1 MSSILKS
8 QLESQS
14 IAFFTSLQS
23 KLSFGL
29 VDFTRQSQIGKVS
42 IALEASLEEFN
53 ACLAFDSSLLGSD
66 VEQLNQFNA
75 TAPVIV
81 SMLLRP
87 DLISGFTSCN
97 IYTLAELLNFNIDNP
112 SHLLFDFSSWF
123 ILEIQQHSDLASH
136 SYRTF
141 WSYADPALLFSENP
155 STDELADRLVEF
167 FQDWA
172 KHNLPNL
179 TQTAIAE
186 AVQEL
191 SQELNTDADEL
202 SNLTQEAIATLF
214 SEMVDSFQ
222 RWTQGESL
230 DTLSP
235 SQQQPLMPIVQGFFD
250 QDGWDCKL
258 ENPSTLRLLAQGKTE
273 KWTCYAQV
281 VAQHQFLF
289 YSICPIAIPKPKRN
303 KLAEFITRANYGM
316 TIGNFE
322 LDYTDGEI
330 RYKTSIDVEGEKL
343 TSALIKRLVYT
354 NVAMMD
360 EYLPGIRAMI
370 EDGLSAEAAIQAAEV
385 KILD

>member
-1 MSSILKS
+1 MASIHFYDP
-8 QLESQS
+8 EGE
-14 IAFFTSLQS
+14 I
-23 KLSFGL
+23 
-29 VDFTRQSQIGKVS
+29 
-42 IALEASLEEFN
+42 IALEVLACEYDNDRSIELFQYLSLNVDLPFYSRIEAERLFN
-53 ACLAFDSSLLGSD
+53 FSKTSISSDFSLSQNNNLLKITL
-66 VEQLNQFNA
+66 V
-75 TAPVIV
+75 
-81 SMLLRP
+81 LRP
-87 DLISGFTSCN
+87 DLFNELNRTLISQ
-97 IYTLAELLNFNIDNP
+97 
-112 SHLLFDFSSWF
+112 DFSIEQFNEVNPQHPIFLTENWF
-123 ILEIQQHSDLASH
+123 LLEIIQPTFNGDR

-186 AVQEL
+186 TVQEL
-191 SQELNTDADEL
+191 SQELEMEADAL
-202 SNLTQEAIATLF
+202 SGMTQEAIAAIF
-214 SEMVDSFQ
+214 SEMVEGFQ
-222 RWTQGESL
+222 RWTQGEAPL
-230 DTLSP
+230 DTLSLG
-235 SQQQPLMPIVQGFFD
+235 QQQPLMPLIQGFFE
-250 QDGWDCKL
+250 QDGWEFEQLKDQ
-258 ENPSTLRLLAQGKTE
+258 SMLRLMAQGKTD
-273 KWTCYAQV
+273 KWTCYAQAN
-281 VAQHQFLF
+281 AQRQFLF
-289 YSICPIAIPKPKRN
+289 YSICPIAIPKPKRS

-370 EDGLSAEAAIQAAEV
+370 EEGLGAEAAIQATEAKV
-385 KILD
+385 